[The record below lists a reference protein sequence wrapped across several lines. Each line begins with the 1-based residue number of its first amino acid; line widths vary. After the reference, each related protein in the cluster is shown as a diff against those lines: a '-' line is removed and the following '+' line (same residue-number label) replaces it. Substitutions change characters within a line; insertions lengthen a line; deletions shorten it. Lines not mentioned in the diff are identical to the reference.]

1 MRFSAIA
8 KRVERFVDQEVS
20 PPRTFHQWR
29 WLIAIPTFPVF
40 IVLALLANHGHIV
53 AACLGTGPGFA
64 IVFGWVRFLL
74 RRQEAMSQ
82 RPEDRPF

>member
-1 MRFSAIA
+1 MRFSALA
-8 KRVERFVDQEVS
+8 KRVERFVDRQVR
-20 PPRTFHQWR
+20 PPRTFYQWR
-29 WLIAIPTFPVF
+29 WLLSIPLIPV
-40 IVLALLANHGHIV
+40 IALLVYLVNNGHIV